1 MSKEVMSYFKEHKI
15 NVSFMYESEEI
26 YGVLTFGCMHFPQ
39 ILIESG
45 SYGKLDVLKG
55 SINESGFIECREVG
69 AQEVFFVH
77 VDEVREGMIFCDYVT
92 KSNPFESCNKVEVVF
107 TGLSRW
113 FGENR
118 YTFIHDGVV
127 KHDAEIDKFTGGFI
141 YKEIEYLLS
150 NGRFVNITNESNV
163 KSIIDIKNTI
173 ILSKKSGLFE
183 FTELKDLVLELR
195 NLFSLILGAPL
206 SIINVYFTK
215 EQESSRLGGMYF
227 PSSMY
232 DLEPLKHSHDA
243 LCKFRNINNNDSW
256 SKLLASF
263 FGNNNFRDIWN
274 RIIPSY
280 KHMQFWEYDILSRV
294 VTLEKYSTIIAKG
307 KGFKLNRELFKKLK
321 GKIKTAIEEFKD
333 DSVLTPDDMLIVQ
346 GAEVVMD
353 SLTNSSMPTFKEK
366 YTYLMEQVSEDLRK
380 VVSFSN
386 GDFALIKKLR
396 DSIAHGNNYK
406 KIEGE
411 GKLTYEMQLNDRLL
425 VLLMCFAYLELGFS
439 DQEIAQVLVNSHCP
453 FLINANINKRELDKL
468 AQSALFV
475 NLSKIVNY
483 DFLKNGRSIVL
494 NYSVETEEY
503 FLEENMCQNLHQL
516 WFKSGI
522 KNLEDFVRL
531 NIENG
536 DKLEFE
542 YLHKVYV
549 LNGDR
554 ETVHYSVI
562 LAKV

>member
-1 MSKEVMSYFKEHKI
+1 MSKEVISYFKEYKI
-15 NVSFMYESEEI
+15 NVSFMCGNEEF

-39 ILIESG
+39 ILIRNESHE
-45 SYGKLDVLKG
+45 KLDVLKG
-55 SINESGFIECREVG
+55 SINESGFIKCREIG
-69 AQEVFFVH
+69 TQEVFFVH
-77 VDEVREGMIFCDYVT
+77 VDDVREEMMFCDYVT

-107 TGLSRW
+107 TGLSGW
-113 FGENR
+113 FEENR
-118 YTFIHDGVV
+118 YTFIDDGVI
-127 KHDAEIDKFTGGFI
+127 KHDAEIDKFTGEFV
-141 YKEIEYLLS
+141 YKGIEYLLN

-163 KSIIDIKNTI
+163 KSVIDIKNTI
-173 ILSKKSGLFE
+173 ILSKKCDF
-183 FTELKDLVLELR
+183 FKFPELKDLVLELR
-195 NLFSLILGAPL
+195 NFFSLILGASL

-215 EQESSRLGGMYF
+215 DKGSSRSGCMYF

-232 DLEPLKHSHDA
+232 DLEPLRYSHDA
-243 LCKFRNINNNDSW
+243 LCNFKKIHNNNSW
-256 SKLLASF
+256 SELLASF

-280 KHMQFWEYDILSRV
+280 KHMEFWEYDILSRV

-333 DSVLTPDDMLIVQ
+333 DSALTPDDRLIVQ
-346 GAEVVMD
+346 GAEVVME

-366 YTYLMEQVSEDLRK
+366 YNYLMEQVSEDLRK
-380 VVSFSN
+380 IVSFSN
-386 GDFALIKKLR
+386 DDFALIKKIR

-406 KIEGE
+406 NIEGE

-439 DQEIAQVLVNSHCP
+439 EQEIAQVLVNSHCP
-453 FLINANINKRELDKL
+453 FLINANINKRELDKF
-468 AQSALFV
+468 AQNALFV
-475 NLSKIVNY
+475 NLGKIVNY
-483 DFLKNGRSIVL
+483 DLLKDGRSIVL
-494 NYSVETEEY
+494 NYSIETEEY
-503 FLEENMCQNLHQL
+503 FLEEDMSQNLHHL

-542 YLHKVYV
+542 HLHKVYV

-554 ETVHYSVI
+554 ETVHYGVI
-562 LAKV
+562 LAKI